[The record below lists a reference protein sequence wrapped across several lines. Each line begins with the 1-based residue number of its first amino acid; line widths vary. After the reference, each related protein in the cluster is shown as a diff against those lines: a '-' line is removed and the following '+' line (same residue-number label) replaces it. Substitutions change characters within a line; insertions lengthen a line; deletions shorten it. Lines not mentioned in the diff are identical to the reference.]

1 MKNIK
6 TFFCFSLF
14 IVLFPALLFAA
25 EKQSQ
30 ITLNMKDADIR
41 ALISTVAD
49 MTGKNFV
56 VDPRVKG
63 KVTVISSQPANK
75 KDLYEIFLSILNV
88 HGFAAVPSGDVIKI
102 MPAQGAKQENV
113 QLLGGDAQL
122 VGDSRVTRIVRV
134 NNINA
139 AQLAPILRPL
149 MPQTAHLA
157 AHADS
162 NTLVI
167 SDTAGNANRMVA
179 IIKRIDIQ
187 NNQAVEIVRLRY
199 ANAKDL
205 VQVLD
210 MLTRTQGG
218 VNPMVAPVLLA
229 DERTNSILLGG
240 NPARRLEMRALI
252 THLDTPVE
260 NEGNTEVMYLNYAK
274 ASELLE
280 VLTGVGEQQ
289 LAKGAKSGKAKDF
302 DIEADEATNALVITA
317 PPDLMRSLKSVVRKL
332 DIRRAQVHIEAII
345 AEIRHN
351 DGIEFGIEWKTNL
364 ANPGDGFG
372 GSSSNPLPGQVSSG
386 LGSFP
391 AAIGQ
396 GLSLGYFVGGDLRA
410 LLKAAE
416 GNNDANILSTPNL
429 TTLDNEE
436 AAIHVGQ
443 NVPFITGQFTNGS
456 TTPDNP
462 FQTIERHDVGIKLTV
477 TPQINEGNT
486 VRMKIK
492 QEVSSVIPESIGV
505 GLSTNERTIETNV
518 LVDNGQILVLGG
530 LIDETL
536 NEARSSVPFVGDLPL
551 IGELF
556 TSRKTTDVKQNL
568 MIFIQPTIV
577 RDQRTAGVLTQKKY
591 RYIQQVQLGERDG
604 GVQLMPDRNSPVLPE
619 LPPVREINLGTS
631 GTSSPAAE

>member
-1 MKNIK
+1 
-6 TFFCFSLF
+6 
-14 IVLFPALLFAA
+14 
-25 EKQSQ
+25 
-30 ITLNMKDADIR
+30 MKDADIR